1 MKQLKDLKCP
11 IVAMSATLTDVQ
23 INTLKQQY
31 LRNGSCVVLTSGVH
45 RDNVQISMQR
55 YNGRNSN
62 HLMKVMMM
70 MTTMSMRRMKT
81 KFL

>member
-1 MKQLKDLKCP
+1 
-11 IVAMSATLTDVQ
+11 MSVTLTDVQ

-31 LRNGSCVVLTSGVH
+31 LRNGGCVVLTSGVH

-55 YNGRNSN
+55 YNVRNSN

-70 MTTMSMRRMKT
+70 MTTMSMRRTKT

>member
-31 LRNGSCVVLTSGVH
+31 LWNGSFVVLTSGVH

-62 HLMKVMMM
+62 HLIKVMMM

>member
-23 INTLKQQY
+23 INILKQQY

-45 RDNVQISMQR
+45 QDNVQISMQR